1 MDATNAWD
9 EILTA
14 LGLQD
19 PTAPDTLTV
28 LVRAG
33 IVTLVTLWLGGW
45 VRKQI
50 RLAAQK
56 RDAYADIVSLLSR
69 VVAGVIY
76 VIGGAIV
83 LGIAGVNPTAITT
96 LLAAATIGS
105 SLAVQDVARGFVNG
119 VYIFIERPFKIGD
132 HVRIGDIEGRVEE
145 IGIRLTRL
153 RRDDGERTVVPNSV
167 VFASAIEKASS
178 GDLDRQ
184 RFRIS
189 GIERPL
195 LEIEPAIKE
204 ALKGAAHLSRRGP
217 LVHILSAGPDGT
229 AATVAVEYDLG
240 HRIDATIISKLRAA
254 FPEAVV
260 TAGAA
265 GDEA

>member
-1 MDATNAWD
+1 MSRI
-9 EILTA
+9 IL
-14 LGLQD
+14 
-19 PTAPDTLTV
+19 
-28 LVRAG
+28 
-33 IVTLVTLWLGGW
+33 
-45 VRKQI
+45 
-50 RLAAQK
+50 
-56 RDAYADIVSLLSR
+56 VSLMLR
-69 VVAGVIY
+69 F
-76 VIGGAIV
+76 
-83 LGIAGVNPTAITT
+83 TT
-96 LLAAATIGS
+96 TSVSIKNWFTSATC
-105 SLAVQDVARGFVNG
+105 
-119 VYIFIERPFKIGD
+119 
-132 HVRIGDIEGRVEE
+132 
-145 IGIRLTRL
+145 
-153 RRDDGERTVVPNSV
+153 VVPNSV

-178 GDLDRQ
+178 GNLDRQ

-204 ALKGAAHLSRRGP
+204 ALKGATHLSRRGP
-217 LVHILSAGPDGT
+217 LVHILSAGPEGA